1 MAADDDAPFRA
12 LLENVDIV
20 AVTLDRAGL
29 VTFVNDYALAL
40 LGYHRDEL
48 LGASWFERCVPPEDR
63 ERVESGFVATVGAG
77 TISARAETT
86 IINRRGDQLRVR
98 WANTVLRDAAGQV
111 AGTASLGVELAER
124 GEPVRRSRGRD
135 VELAA
140 AIEHDELRLFYQ
152 PIVSLQ
158 TGAPLGFEALARWE
172 HLERGLLG
180 PAEFIPRA
188 EASGLIIELGTA
200 LLHQACRTLVEW
212 CGLGGGAECAHISV
226 NLSALQFEDPGLL
239 ATVDRILGDTGA
251 EPTRLAFE
259 ITESVLL
266 TDPDRAIAVMRELRE
281 RGIKISLDDFGTG
294 YSSLSYLVR
303 VPSDIIKLDRSF
315 VSRLGTN
322 PQNDQIVEAIISLAR
337 SLGKHVIAEGIETE
351 PQKRE
356 LMALGCERGQGYL
369 FARPLRVEDAATW
382 VSSGRSTTRMSP
394 LRGPR
399 Q

>member
-1 MAADDDAPFRA
+1 MTAADHDAPFRA
-12 LLENVDIV
+12 LLENVDIL
-20 AVTLDRAGL
+20 AVTLDRTGL

-48 LGASWFERCVPPEDR
+48 LGASWFERCIPPEER
-63 ERVESGFVATVGAG
+63 ERREQAFVATVGAG
-77 TISARAETT
+77 TIAARAENT
-86 IINRRGDQLRVR
+86 IINRRGDDIRVR
-98 WANTVLRDAAGQV
+98 WANTVLRDGTGNV
-111 AGTASLGVELAER
+111 IGTASLGVELAER
-124 GEPVRRSRGRD
+124 DEPVRRRRGRD
-135 VELAA
+135 EELAK
-140 AIEHDELRLFYQ
+140 AIDRDELRLFYQ

-188 EASGLIIELGTA
+188 EASGLIIELGTS

-212 CGLGGGAECAHISV
+212 CALSGAECAHISV

-239 ATVDRILGDTGA
+239 STVDRILGETGA
-251 EPTRLAFE
+251 EAGRLSFE

-266 TDPDRAIAVMRELRE
+266 TDPDRAIGVMRELRE

-322 PQNDQIVEAIISLAR
+322 PQNDQIVEAIISLAG

-356 LMALGCERGQGYL
+356 LLALGCERGQGYL

-382 VSSGRSTTRMSP
+382 VSSGRSTTRMAP
-394 LRGPR
+394 LRGPHR
-399 Q
+399 